1 VNHTARA
8 HELQEIDGRYNH
20 TPLFCLARSIFGRY
34 DEGKHSTPPRDS
46 FVKQNFVPQLVAIS
60 DGVNIALDKPI
71 VLLGRHQECD
81 VQIPSRK
88 ISRRH
93 CLLAQ
98 VNDHLVVRDLGS
110 TNGIRINGI
119 KVVEGNLQPHD
130 ELTIGNVRYRLQ
142 WGEETEATM
151 REAEEHGIQ
160 VMPRGKMMASAVD
173 ESCDDP
179 MPLPDAVL
187 SKDALLGKP
196 KPLEIPDSVQLIPMK
211 AEKI

>member
-1 VNHTARA
+1 MADHSKPACCRFEDWHRVIFHLAPPNAR
-8 HELQEIDGRYNH
+8 
-20 TPLFCLARSIFGRY
+20 RY
-34 DEGKHSTPPRDS
+34 DEGKRFTPRRGLS
-46 FVKQNFVPQLVAIS
+46 VKQLFIPQLIAIS
-60 DGVNIALDKPI
+60 EGANIPLDKPI

-98 VNDHLVVRDLGS
+98 VNDHLIVRDLGS

-119 KVVEGNLQPHD
+119 KVVEGNLQPSD

-142 WGEETEATM
+142 WGEPSEATM
-151 REAEEHGIQ
+151 RDAEKHGIQ
-160 VMPRGKMMASAVD
+160 ALPMAELLPMSEPNESGD
-173 ESCDDP
+173 EP

-187 SKDALLGKP
+187 SKQARVSKV
-196 KPLEIPDSVQLIPMK
+196 KSMEIPDGVRLIPLK
-211 AEKI
+211 PPVKS